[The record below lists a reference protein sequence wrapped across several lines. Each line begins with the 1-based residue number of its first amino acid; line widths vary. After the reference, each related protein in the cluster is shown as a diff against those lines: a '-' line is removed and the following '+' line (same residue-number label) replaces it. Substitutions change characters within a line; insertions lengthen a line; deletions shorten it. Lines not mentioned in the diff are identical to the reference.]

1 MSPFYHSSARFQD
14 EDSGCCSS
22 LDSCRASMSG
32 SGDVFFVLPQDC
44 FLANALPWNHSAP
57 GLIPCQCTGQ
67 SELLEYVDSW
77 FRGNPGL
84 QRKEKTEVK

>member
-1 MSPFYHSSARFQD
+1 
-14 EDSGCCSS
+14 
-22 LDSCRASMSG
+22 MSG
-32 SGDVFFVLPQDC
+32 SGDVFFDLSHDY
-44 FLANALPWNHSAP
+44 LLDNALPWNHSAP

-67 SELLEYVDSW
+67 SERLEYVDSW